1 MPLPLTEL
9 FPDEDYRFH
18 LTLRKGNLTDFFRE
32 PDPEALAERRRWL
45 DTDPTRYAALT
56 TAAEPLLAETESWTA
71 TWSPSFSIP
80 SSAAP
85 DQRLLTL
92 GRAIAPDFMLL
103 SHEPD
108 GTFRLQAAVVC
119 FPSSWVPAEKI
130 GLSLDDIH
138 QIVPKL
144 NATLGA
150 TISQFLTRLRPG
162 TAYERANWGLAATP
176 ERNMHP
182 ALPRPR
188 LDLPVDPARIWL
200 RIEDQILATLPI
212 TGGILFGIRLRVIPL
227 ATILA
232 DPQLKPG
239 FQRAL
244 ATMPEPLAPTKAWP
258 PSGRSSWRYVGQ
270 VSDLPRRR
278 PGEGG
283 CWL

>member
-9 FPDEDYRFH
+9 FPEEDYLFH

-32 PDPEALAERRRWL
+32 PDPEALAERRRGL
-45 DTDPTRYAALT
+45 DTDPSRYAAMAE
-56 TAAEPLLAETESWTA
+56 AAEPLLSETESWVA
-71 TWSPSFSIP
+71 SWSPSLSIP
-80 SSAAP
+80 SSATT
-85 DQRLLTL
+85 DQRLRSL
-92 GRAIAPDFMLL
+92 GRALAPDFMLL
-103 SHEPD
+103 SRDPD

-138 QIVPKL
+138 QIVPRL

-182 ALPRPR
+182 ALHRPR
-188 LDLPVDPARIWL
+188 LGLPVDPSRIWL
-200 RIEDQILATLPI
+200 RIEDQILAALPV

-227 ATILA
+227 PAILA
-232 DPQLKPG
+232 DPQLKSG
-239 FQRAL
+239 FLRAL
-244 ATMPEPLAPTKAWP
+244 ATMPKDLAEYKGLSAIQPEI
-258 PSGRSSWRYVGQ
+258 SWAG
-270 VSDLPRRR
+270 L
-278 PGEGG
+278 
-283 CWL
+283 

>member
-18 LTLRKGNLTDFFRE
+18 LTLRKGNLTDFFCE

-45 DTDPTRYAALT
+45 DTDHSRYAALT
-56 TAAEPLLAETESWTA
+56 AAAEPLLSETESLA
-71 TWSPSFSIP
+71 TTWAPSPSVP
-80 SSAAP
+80 LTADP
-85 DQRLLTL
+85 MQRLLTL
-92 GRAIAPDFMLL
+92 SRSLSPDFMLL
-103 SHEPD
+103 SRDAD
-108 GTFRLQAAVVC
+108 GTFRLQAAAVC

-162 TAYERANWGLAATP
+162 IAYERANWGLAATP

-182 ALPRPR
+182 ALHRPR
-188 LDLPVDPARIWL
+188 LGLPVDPSRIWL
-200 RIEDQILATLPI
+200 RIEDQILAALPE

-244 ATMPEPLAPTKAWP
+244 ATMPKDLADYKGLSAIHAEL
-258 PSGRSSWRYVGQ
+258 SRIG
-270 VSDLPRRR
+270 L
-278 PGEGG
+278 
-283 CWL
+283 

>member
-18 LTLRKGNLTDFFRE
+18 LTLRKGNLTDFFCE
-32 PDPEALAERRRWL
+32 PDPGALGERRHWL
-45 DTDPTRYAALT
+45 DTDPARYAAQT
-56 TAAEPLLAETESWTA
+56 PEAGPLLAETESWAA
-71 TWSPSFSIP
+71 TWSPSLSVSP
-80 SSAAP
+80 STAP
-85 DQRLLTL
+85 DQRLLSL

-103 SHEPD
+103 SRDPA

-138 QIVPKL
+138 QIVPGL
-144 NATLGA
+144 NTTLGA

-176 ERNMHP
+176 ERNLHP
-182 ALPRPR
+182 ALHRPR
-188 LDLPVDPARIWL
+188 LDLPADPAGIWL
-200 RIEDQILATLPI
+200 RIEDQILAALPV

-244 ATMPEPLAPTKAWP
+244 ATMPEDLAAYKGLSAIKAELLAKMDDNCRAGSP
-258 PSGRSSWRYVGQ
+258 NPA
-270 VSDLPRRR
+270 L
-278 PGEGG
+278 
-283 CWL
+283 

>member
-32 PDPEALAERRRWL
+32 PDPEALAERRHWL

-56 TAAEPLLAETESWTA
+56 AAAEPLLAETESWAA
-71 TWSPSFSIP
+71 TWSPSLSLP
-80 SSAAP
+80 PSAAP
-85 DQRLLTL
+85 EQRLQSL

-103 SHEPD
+103 SRDPD
-108 GTFRLQAAVVC
+108 STFRLQAALVC

-130 GLSLDDIH
+130 GLSLDEIH

-150 TISQFLTRLRPG
+150 TISQFLGRLRPG

-176 ERNMHP
+176 ERNLHP
-182 ALPRPR
+182 ALHRPR
-188 LDLPVDPARIWL
+188 LGLPVDLSRIWL
-200 RIEDQILATLPI
+200 RIEDQILAALPV

-244 ATMPEPLAPTKAWP
+244 ATMPKDLAEYKGLSAIQ
-258 PSGRSSWRYVGQ
+258 SEISRAG
-270 VSDLPRRR
+270 L
-278 PGEGG
+278 
-283 CWL
+283 